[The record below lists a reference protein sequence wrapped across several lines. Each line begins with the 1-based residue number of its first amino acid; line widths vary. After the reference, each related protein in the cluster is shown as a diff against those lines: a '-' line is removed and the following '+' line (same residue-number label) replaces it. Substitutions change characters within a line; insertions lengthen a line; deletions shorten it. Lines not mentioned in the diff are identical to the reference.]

1 MKLKGA
7 RRLSYEDQ
15 RNCIREFLL
24 SYDDY
29 DATALDSRYG
39 RKKYMIRLVIIHL
52 FSKPSPTRK
61 PTLCRS
67 TWRTSKASS
76 AKRKSSSWS
85 KALGKT
91 LPAILTFSHML
102 PTRSCPSE

>member
-29 DATALDSRYG
+29 DANQLDPRYA
-39 RKKYMIRLVIIHL
+39 RKKYMIRLVTIHL
-52 FSKPSPTRK
+52 FSKPSQTKK
-61 PTLCRS
+61 PTLSKS
-67 TWRTSKASS
+67 TCKISKASS
-76 AKRKSSSWS
+76 AKKKR
-85 KALGKT
+85 
-91 LPAILTFSHML
+91 I
-102 PTRSCPSE
+102 